1 MASDEKAPAVPT
13 EENEDELDDL
23 LCSELNNLHNAI
35 FLNFALC
42 F

>member
-23 LCSELNNLHNAI
+23 LCSELFFFIFFYLLHDVYGT
-35 FLNFALC
+35 
-42 F
+42 